1 MISDFKDQL
10 EKHHEFPG
18 FYTFKFILPADK
30 IEMINEI
37 LPEDDII
44 LKPSRNGKYFSV
56 TAKVSVESSDD
67 VIRIYKETSHIEG
80 IIKL

>member
-1 MISDFKDQL
+1 
-10 EKHHEFPG
+10 
-18 FYTFKFILPADK
+18 
-30 IEMINEI
+30 MINEI